1 MTLIGLGY
9 KAKAGKDTIA
19 DYLVRRHGFVKLG
32 FADALKL
39 GAKAIYG
46 LTDEQV
52 YGDQKEALNEQWGVT
67 NRALLQII
75 GQALRVGHRED
86 VWITALKARL
96 DSLWQGECDCMYPG
110 HKSWCASFSS
120 PTRFVITGVRHVNEA
135 EAIKSWGGRLV
146 HVFRPGVEPAKGV
159 AGHVSETALD
169 DYAGWDERIVND
181 STLDVL
187 YLKVDRQLLGL

>member
-46 LTDEQV
+46 LSDDQV
-52 YGDQKEALNEQWGVT
+52 YGDLKEALNEQWGVT
-67 NRALLQII
+67 NRALLQIL
-75 GQALRVGHRED
+75 GQALRVWHRED
-86 VWITALKARL
+86 VWIQALKARM
-96 DSLWQGECDCMYPG
+96 DARANTRVYGVGAVVPS
-110 HKSWCASFSS
+110 
-120 PTRFVITGVRHVNEA
+120 RFVVTDVRHVNEA
-135 EAIKSWGGRLV
+135 EAIKSWGGWLV
-146 HVFRPGVEPAKGV
+146 QVFRPGVEPAKGV
-159 AGHVSETALD
+159 VNHISETALD
-169 DYAGWDERIVND
+169 GYAHWDERIVND